1 MHVLDDDDIMDNL
14 FPSFGHLGSEK
25 MWSFG

>member
-1 MHVLDDDDIMDNL
+1 MHVLDDDDIIDNL
-14 FPSFGHLGSEK
+14 FSSSGCLDSKK

>member
-1 MHVLDDDDIMDNL
+1 MHVLDDDDIMDNI
-14 FPSFGHLGSEK
+14 FVSSGHPSIEK